1 MPEMLLTILLPIIR
15 KTRWLSDE
23 DKRIV
28 RAPSLHTYIMIS
40 ADLADVLPFVQGRP
54 LVTDPLLIERIRK
67 TSSPSI
73 DAPVSRVSGLILP
86 AVLICVVV
94 SKGPI
99 HSKVT

>member
-15 KTRWLSDE
+15 KTRWISDE
-23 DKRIV
+23 DNHIN
-28 RAPSLHTYIMIS
+28 RAPCLLTYIMIS

-73 DAPVSRVSGLILP
+73 DAPVASVSGLIPP
-86 AVLICVVV
+86 AVLICVVCL
-94 SKGPI
+94 
-99 HSKVT
+99 